1 MSRSPL
7 LERRSPLG
15 IPYALLILILIFFFL
30 PSAFRAA
37 RLSVERKENN
47 VKDWLP
53 SDFAE
58 TAELEWFSDHF
69 VSESF
74 VLATWDGCTSGDQ
87 SLTLFEQK
95 LRHESESYNALHD
108 LGPAETANY
117 ANAKAIGG
125 QLQLLRFGNDFDNWG
140 NENEKWLSSPNGQWY
155 YITPK
160 GHLFRWQEGVNAPAA
175 TVRAIRRELDAYQ
188 LKGQFVAALGN
199 EPTGE
204 QTNPYYNDP
213 SLFCAPLFH
222 TVQTGDSIV
231 DELAREGGPLWPVDL
246 TDAQRRPI
254 VARRR
259 ATERLTGT
267 LFAPAVPNDFDWT
280 PAAFRDAVTQ
290 HRTGPMPLEF
300 DTLVQQKL
308 NQVISDRFDD
318 SVDGLKTASPEVQ
331 TDVWYSVF
339 DAAEVEPPA
348 RLTCV
353 LVTLTDVAKDNL
365 AHSLGRGVMGGPRGR
380 LLQLAAESGVTPA
393 AAPSMAPP
401 PFNRKATE
409 SVGGKPALRLG
420 GPPVD
425 NMAIDEEGTITL
437 VRLVGYSVV
446 LGIVLSFL
454 CFGSIKITIMVFMVG
469 GTAAMLS
476 MAIVWWTN
484 GRVDAILMSMP
495 SLVYVLGLSGAIH
508 VINYYRDEVRAR
520 GEAGAASRALR
531 HAFLPCTLASV
542 TTAIGLISLFTSNLA
557 PISNF
562 GLYSAI
568 GVITTLG
575 ILFSYLPAALQT
587 FAPGIDQPPDTDTP
601 STDTSST
608 VPASTHGSPP
618 EESRLSDWWAS
629 VGRWITTHHRP
640 VTIASLAV
648 LLIGS
653 IGLVNIK
660 TSVQLLKLFDPDSR
674 IIDDYAWMES
684 NFGKLV
690 PMELIVRMP
699 PAIQANEDE
708 DASSTLTSLQMIE
721 RVEAAARV
729 RTAVYRTLGRPG
741 RDIVGQATGADTFL
755 PPIPAPSNGYNPV
768 RSKFNRELLAASD
781 ELRDNDYLRIEKT
794 GPYAGSELWRISLR
808 VAALSDVDY
817 GHFIA
822 TLRETAEPI
831 VRAYDTREAIL
842 KSLSTDDDGQLSAKT
857 RVLLVGSDRPETL
870 AQTELIN
877 EDGSINARGSYIAT
891 LGELLSGER
900 IEQPVWHE
908 VTSDKARELAAN
920 DKWERYVSS
929 FDAVIWLGS
938 QGFTKQNFASAK
950 HLIDAEAIRL
960 KSVQPT
966 LLEGN
971 IPDVTGGGPVQVV
984 YTGLIPVVYKAQRT
998 LLTSL
1003 ANSIGLAFILIAGV
1017 MILLLNPGR
1026 APFGW
1031 FAPAN
1036 IGNGIMAGMVAMIP
1050 NVFPVLLVFGVM
1062 CHLGIDIDIGTMMT
1076 ASVAMGVAVDDTIHF
1091 LSWFREHLDRGMNR
1105 VDAVIETY
1113 RRVGPAMTQTT
1124 IVGGLG
1130 LFVFALSTFTP
1141 TQRFGVLMLVMLAT
1155 ALVGD
1160 LIMLPALLAGPAGRF
1175 FKARRDADGNP
1186 IKAALAIRERSL
1198 EQSDADQTAGPNQTG
1213 QTDLT
1218 PGSDTPPHLR
1228 VHFPAERT
1236 DPPHRVN

>member
-1 MSRSPL
+1 MNRSPL

-15 IPYALLILILIFFFL
+15 IPYALLILVVIFFFL
-30 PSAFRAA
+30 PSGFRAA

-53 SDFAE
+53 SDFPE
-58 TAELEWFSDHF
+58 TAELEWFADHF
-69 VSESF
+69 VGESF
-74 VLATWDGCTSGDQ
+74 VLATWDGCTSGNQ
-87 SLTLFEQK
+87 NLKLFEQK
-95 LRHESESYNALHD
+95 LRHESETFDAMTV
-108 LGPAETANY
+108 LGPAEAENY
-117 ANAKAIGG
+117 AKAKAIGN
-125 QLQLLRFGNDFDNWG
+125 QLQLLRSSNEFVDWG
-140 NENEKWLSSPNGQWY
+140 GQKEKWLRTPSGQWY

-160 GHLFRWQEGVNAPAA
+160 GHLYRWQEGVNGPAA
-175 TVRAIRRELDAYQ
+175 AVRAIRRRFDSYQ
-188 LKGQFVAALGN
+188 IDGQFVAALGK
-199 EPTGE
+199 EPAGD

-213 SLFCAPLFH
+213 SIFCAPLFH

-231 DELAREGGPLWPVDL
+231 EELAGEGGPLWPIDL
-246 TDAQRRPI
+246 TDALRRPV

-259 ATERLTGT
+259 AIERLTGT
-267 LFAPAVPNDFDWT
+267 LFAPAVPTDFAWT
-280 PAAFRDAVTQ
+280 PTAFRAALTADGAD
-290 HRTGPMPLEF
+290 PPPEF
-300 DTLVQQKL
+300 EALVQQEL
-308 NQVISDRFDD
+308 DQVISDRFDG
-318 SVDGLKTASPEVQ
+318 SAEALKSAAPEVQ
-331 TDVWYSVF
+331 TEVWYSVF
-339 DAAEVEPPA
+339 DAAEVEAPA

-365 AHSLGRGVMGGPRGR
+365 PYPLGRGVMGQPRGR
-380 LLQLAAESGVTPA
+380 LLQLAAESGITPA

-401 PFNRKATE
+401 PFNREAPE

-425 NMAIDEEGTITL
+425 NMAIDEEGSITL

-446 LGIVLSFL
+446 LGVVLSFL
-454 CFGSIKITIMVFMVG
+454 CFGSIRITIMVFFVG
-469 GTAAMLS
+469 GSAAMLS
-476 MAIVWWTN
+476 MAMVWWT
-484 GRVDAILMSMP
+484 GGTVDAILMSMP

-520 GEAGAASRALR
+520 GEPGAAGRALR

-542 TTAIGLISLFTSNLA
+542 TTAIGLISLHTSNLA

-568 GVITTLG
+568 GVILTLG
-575 ILFSYLPAALQT
+575 ILFSFLPAALET
-587 FAPGIDQPPDTDTP
+587 FTPGIGEHGHPDAETDP
-601 STDTSST
+601 S
-608 VPASTHGSPP
+608 AP
-618 EESRLSDWWAS
+618 EESWLSDWWAS
-629 VGRWITTHHRP
+629 IGRWIAKHHGP
-640 VTIASLAV
+640 VSIASIVV
-648 LLIGS
+648 LLIS
-653 IGLVNIK
+653 SVGLMNIK

-674 IIDDYAWMES
+674 IISDYAWMES

-699 PAIQANEDE
+699 PAIQATDDADE
-708 DASSTLTSLQMIE
+708 PTSLTSLQMIE
-721 RVEAAARV
+721 RVEAATRV
-729 RTAVYRTLGRPG
+729 RTAVYRTLGGPG
-741 RDIVGQATGADTFL
+741 LDIVGQATGADTFL
-755 PPIPAPSNGYNPV
+755 PPVPAPTNGYSPI
-768 RSKFNRELLAASD
+768 RSKFNRELLSASD
-781 ELRDNDYLRIEKT
+781 QLRDNDYLRIEKS

-817 GHFIA
+817 GQFIS

-831 VRAYDTREAIL
+831 VRAYDTREALL
-842 KSLSTDDDGQLSAKT
+842 KSLKVNDDGQPSAKT
-857 RVLLVGSDRPETL
+857 RVLVVGSNRPEAL

-877 EDGSINARGSYIAT
+877 DDGSINTRRSYIAT

-900 IEQPVWHE
+900 IEQPEWRE
-908 VTSDKARELAAN
+908 VTAEKARQLAAN
-920 DKWERYVSS
+920 DKWERYITS

-938 QGFTKQNFASAK
+938 EGFTKQNFASAK
-950 HLIDAEAIRL
+950 NLIDGEAIRL

-966 LLEGN
+966 LSEGR
-971 IPDVTGGGPVQVV
+971 IPDVSGAGPIQII
-984 YTGLIPVVYKAQRT
+984 YTGIVPVVYKAQRT

-1003 ANSIGLAFILIAGV
+1003 TKSIGLAFVLIAVV

-1031 FAPAN
+1031 FTPSN
-1036 IGNGIMAGMVAMIP
+1036 IGDGFMAGMIAMIP

-1062 CHLGIDIDIGTMMT
+1062 CHMGIAIDIGTMMT

-1141 TQRFGVLMLVMLAT
+1141 TQRFGTLMLVMLAT

-1160 LIMLPALLAGPAGRF
+1160 LILLPALLAGPLGRF
-1175 FKARRDADGNP
+1175 FKPRKDANGNP
-1186 IKAALAIRERSL
+1186 VKAKLQIESKPTV
-1198 EQSDADQTAGPNQTG
+1198 EDPTEGDPS
-1213 QTDLT
+1213 
-1218 PGSDTPPHLR
+1218 PHLQI
-1228 VHFPAERT
+1228 HFPAERT
-1236 DPPHRVN
+1236 DPPHRVK